1 MEYLSICILPEIYS
15 NIPGKILFIEP
26 ITLLS
31 GKFFQNKRE
40 HIDRFIDQLL
50 HMADIFLRKKVRP
63 EHLLRILFAICMYFI
78 HGIKKQRSKQSRIR
92 QIKFI

>member
-1 MEYLSICILPEIYS
+1 M
-15 NIPGKILFIEP
+15 PGKILFMEP

-50 HMADIFLRKKVRP
+50 HMADILLRKKVRSG
-63 EHLLRILFAICMYFI
+63 HLLRILFA
-78 HGIKKQRSKQSRIR
+78 KSRYGFMCIDVG
-92 QIKFI
+92 

>member
-1 MEYLSICILPEIYS
+1 M
-15 NIPGKILFIEP
+15 PGKILFIEP

-78 HGIKKQRSKQSRIR
+78 HGIKTQRSKQSRIR

>member
-1 MEYLSICILPEIYS
+1 M
-15 NIPGKILFIEP
+15 PGKILFMEP

-50 HMADIFLRKKVRP
+50 HMADIFLRKRYG
-63 EHLLRILFAICMYFI
+63 LNTIILFPCMA
-78 HGIKKQRSKQSRIR
+78 KSLSLPKRSSERHRHPITKDTAPGA
-92 QIKFI
+92 

>member
-1 MEYLSICILPEIYS
+1 MEHLSICILHELYS
-15 NIPGKILFIEP
+15 DMPGKILFIEP

-50 HMADIFLRKKVRP
+50 HMADIFLQKRYGLNTFSEYFLQFVC
-63 EHLLRILFAICMYFI
+63 ILSTEL
-78 HGIKKQRSKQSRIR
+78 KSSVVNSPVSDR
-92 QIKFI
+92 